1 MKAEIDLHSHST
13 ASDGTLRPK
22 ELVAKAAEI
31 GLRCLALTDHDTTAG
46 LAEALAAGKE
56 YGVEIIP
63 GCELSV
69 DFQSGIMHIVGLW
82 ISPTS
87 PNLNAVLEC
96 LRDDRLTRNQ
106 RILQKLANLG
116 ICISYDELSEMV
128 QDEKSSIGR
137 PHIARVLIRQGI
149 VPDVKTAFQEYLGT
163 GKKAYVPKMK
173 LPPEVAIETL
183 KADNATVILA
193 HPYSLSLPLDETETV
208 LKKLQSYGL
217 DGLEVYYPLH
227 SLKEREQYGEI
238 AERLGLLVSGGSDFH
253 GSVKPDISLGT
264 GKSNLAIPYEI
275 IQKMKDYRTAKGLPL
290 VIS

>member
-1 MKAEIDLHSHST
+1 MKPEIDLHSHST
-13 ASDGTLRPK
+13 ASDGTLSPK
-22 ELVAKAAEI
+22 ELVAKAADI

-69 DFQSGIMHIVGLW
+69 DFKSGIMHIIGLW
-82 ISPTS
+82 VSPTS
-87 PNLNAVLEC
+87 PNLNAVLQR

-106 RILQKLANLG
+106 RILQKLADLG
-116 ICISYDELSEMV
+116 ICISYDELTEMV

-137 PHIARVLIRQGI
+137 PHIARVLMRRGI
-149 VPDVKTAFQEYLGT
+149 VPDIKTAFQEYLGA
-163 GKKAYVPKMK
+163 GKKAHVPKMK
-173 LPPEVAIETL
+173 LPPKVAIETL
-183 KADNATVILA
+183 KADGATVILA
-193 HPYSLSLPLDETETV
+193 HPYSLALPIDETETV
-208 LKKLQSYGL
+208 LKTLQSYGL

-227 SLKEREQYGEI
+227 SPEEREQYSKI
-238 AERLGLLVSGGSDFH
+238 AQNLGFLISGGSDFH

-275 IQKMKDYRTAKGLPL
+275 VQKMKDYRIANGLPI
-290 VIS
+290 VVS